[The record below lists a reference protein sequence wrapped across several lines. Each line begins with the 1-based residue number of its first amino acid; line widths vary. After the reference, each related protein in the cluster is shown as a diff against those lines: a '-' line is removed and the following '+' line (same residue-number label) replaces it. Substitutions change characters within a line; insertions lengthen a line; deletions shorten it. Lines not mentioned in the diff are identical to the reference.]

1 MVEETQDR
9 NDPNHVK
16 VDRDSIRIGM
26 YVIKLDIPW
35 EASNFSFQGFFIATE
50 RQVSSLKDQCAYIIC
65 LRDRSERG
73 IFPELPKPKPATPK
87 VEPRPAAIYY
97 EDAAP
102 KPERKKTLLPWWIV
116 SIANVPKASITWIA
130 SVFKEIKAYSK
141 PPTPKT
147 AAISTPQKK
156 EADLEKA
163 VRTIKINDSVRIF
176 KQFSNENR
184 EFHVYTN
191 SVAIQDEVKSALKMK
206 QNLMNALPELVEEM
220 ASSAIADQI
229 VFSKEALS
237 EVVSSMV
244 RNPEAMQLVS
254 RLSIAEEGS
263 LRRAMDVSLLMISF
277 GREIGLTKDELV
289 DVGIGGLLH
298 DIGATKVL
306 GGEFNKR
313 KIKTA
318 AEMKI
323 YKEHVGLG
331 MSALDEMH
339 ITNPIIR
346 AIVGNH
352 HEKYDASGFPR
363 GLKGNEI
370 GLYGSMAV
378 ICEGY
383 VSMVSGH
390 GRYAAVTPS
399 AAMSRMVQES
409 GKTYH
414 PALVQQFIHVIG
426 VYPVGS
432 VVQLNTQ
439 EVGVVIGQN
448 RLWRLRPLVRL
459 VIDKTG
465 RRYKSP
471 STLDLKRSAAAD
483 VLIIKEIPHGHP
495 EIHAND
501 YLLD

>member
-1 MVEETQDR
+1 MIEEAQDK

-16 VDRDSIRIGM
+16 VDRGSIKVGM
-26 YVIKLDIPW
+26 YVTKLDIPW

-50 RQVSSLKDQCAYIIC
+50 RQVDSLKEQCAYIIC

-73 IFPELPKPKPATPK
+73 TFPELPKPKPTAPK
-87 VEPRPAAIYY
+87 PEPRPAVIYY
-97 EDAAP
+97 EDATPEP
-102 KPERKKTLLPWWIV
+102 KRKKTFLPWWFVYFNNAPKI
-116 SIANVPKASITWIA
+116 IATWITA
-130 SVFKEIKAYSK
+130 VIKEVKAYSM
-141 PPTPKT
+141 PPVPKT
-147 AAISTPQKK
+147 AALSMPQKK
-156 EADLEKA
+156 EANLDKA
-163 VRTIKINDSVRIF
+163 VRTIRINDSIRIF

-184 EFHVYTN
+184 EFHLYTN
-191 SVAIQDEVKSALKMK
+191 SVGIQDEVKAALKMK
-206 QNLMNALPELVEEM
+206 QNLMSALPNLVEEM
-220 ASSAIADQI
+220 ASSTIADQI
-229 VFSKEALS
+229 VFSKEALT
-237 EVVSSMV
+237 EVVASML

-298 DIGATKVL
+298 DIGSTKIL

-313 KIKTA
+313 KIKTP

-331 MSALDEMH
+331 MAALDEMH
-339 ITNPIIR
+339 IDNPVIR

-352 HEKYDASGFPR
+352 HEKFDATGFPK

-390 GRYAAVTPS
+390 GRYAAITPS
-399 AAMSRMVQES
+399 AAMSRMIHES
-409 GKTYH
+409 GQTYH
-414 PALVQQFIHVIG
+414 PTLAQQFIHVVG

-432 VVQLNTQ
+432 VVQLSTQ
-439 EVGVVIGQN
+439 EIGVVIGQN
-448 RLWRLRPLVRL
+448 RLWRLRPIIRL
-459 VIDKTG
+459 IIDKTG
-465 RRYKSP
+465 HRYSSP
-471 STLDLKRSAAAD
+471 STIDLKRSAMAD
-483 VLIIKEIPHGHP
+483 ILIVKEIPNGHP
-495 EIHAND
+495 EIRASD
-501 YLLD
+501 YLLV

>member
-1 MVEETQDR
+1 MIEATQDK

-16 VDRDSIRIGM
+16 VDRESIRIGM
-26 YVIKLDIPW
+26 YVTKLDIPW
-35 EASNFSFQGFFIATE
+35 ESSNFSFQGFFIATE
-50 RQVSSLKDQCAYIIC
+50 RQVTSLKDQCAYIIC

-73 IFPELPKPKPATPK
+73 IFPDLPKPKPATPN
-87 VEPRPAAIYY
+87 VESRPAAVYY
-97 EDAAP
+97 EDAT
-102 KPERKKTLLPWWIV
+102 PEPEPRNFFFPSWMV
-116 SIANVPKASITWIA
+116 SIANAPKALAAWINE
-130 SVFKEIKAYSK
+130 VFKEIKAYSK
-141 PPTPKT
+141 PLEPKT
-147 AAISTPQKK
+147 AAISTPERK
-156 EADLEKA
+156 EANLDKA
-163 VRTIKINDSVRIF
+163 VRTIRINDSIRIF
-176 KQFSNENR
+176 KQFSKENR
-184 EFHVYTN
+184 EFHLYTN
-191 SVAIQDEVKSALKMK
+191 SVAIQDEVKSALMMK

-237 EVVSSMV
+237 EVVASML
-244 RNPEAMQLVS
+244 RNPDAMQLVS

-277 GREIGLTKDELV
+277 GREIGLTKSELV

-298 DIGATKVL
+298 DIGSTKVL

-313 KIKTA
+313 RIKTP
-318 AEMKI
+318 AEMKV

-331 MSALDEMH
+331 MAALDEMH
-339 ITNPIIR
+339 INNPIIR

-352 HEKYDASGFPR
+352 HEKYDATGFPR
-363 GLKGNEI
+363 GIKGNEI

-390 GRYAAVTPS
+390 GRYAAITPS
-399 AAMSRMVQES
+399 AAMSRMIHES

-414 PALVQQFIHVIG
+414 PTLVQQFIHVVG

-448 RLWRLRPLVRL
+448 RLWRLRPLIRL

-465 RRYKSP
+465 HRYKSP
-471 STLDLKRSAAAD
+471 STIDLKRSATAD
-483 VLIIKEIPHGHP
+483 VLIVKEIPHGHP